1 MFNNQRTMR
10 LERRLRKLHLS
21 GIPKARSP
29 SPLPSPS
36 GRGGLTGNALDNPS
50 HLKLSKRGP
59 WFSLSLR
66 ERAGVR
72 GNGPWEVQTA
82 GVLQL
87 ALASAALGL
96 ALLVQVASAQDALS
110 FLSLSRDQFRSGEEM
125 LRAFAPVSASTRY
138 SIVKFRVDG
147 KTVALGA
154 IVDTN
159 GLALTKASELK
170 KGKLTC
176 WLASDKEVA
185 AELLS
190 VDEDDDVALVRV
202 QAHGLKPIQWAA

>member
-10 LERRLRKLHLS
+10 LERRLRKL
-21 GIPKARSP
+21 
-29 SPLPSPS
+29 
-36 GRGGLTGNALDNPS
+36 
-50 HLKLSKRGP
+50 
-59 WFSLSLR
+59 
-66 ERAGVR
+66 
-72 GNGPWEVQTA
+72 QTA

-125 LRAFAPVSASTRY
+125 LRAFAPVSAATRY

-159 GLALTKASELK
+159 GLALSKASELK

-176 WLASDKEVA
+176 WLAS
-185 AELLS
+185 
-190 VDEDDDVALVRV
+190 
-202 QAHGLKPIQWAA
+202 